1 MLLRDLQ
8 LTCEPNAGART
19 LLESILSNEV
29 ARAIQDWREY
39 AGYQGVLIGGLALSY
54 YVKPR
59 FTSDGDFLYL
69 APSDIPNS
77 VEKFKRTRNGAF
89 QHNTTHV
96 EIEVLT
102 PSSINMCDE
111 LAMKIFNTA
120 AEQGGFKIASRE
132 GLIAA
137 KLGRFKLQ
145 DRADIS
151 SLLQLGPVDLDDF
164 PLTDA
169 QRENLAIA
177 LREVGN

>member
-8 LTCEPNAGART
+8 KTNSHNIGTRS
-19 LLESILSNEV
+19 LLESILSSEV
-29 ARAIQDWREY
+29 AQAIQDWKEY
-39 AGYQGVLIGGLALSY
+39 AGHQGVLIGGLALSY

-69 APSDIPNS
+69 TPQDIPIH
-77 VEKFKRTRNGAF
+77 VEKFKRTRTGAF
-89 QHNTTHV
+89 QHNNTHV

-102 PSSINMCDE
+102 PSSINMSNA
-111 LAMKIFNTA
+111 LATKIFNTA
-120 AEQGGFKIASRE
+120 KERGGFKIASRE

-169 QRENLAIA
+169 QKQNLAIA
-177 LREVGN
+177 LSEVEI